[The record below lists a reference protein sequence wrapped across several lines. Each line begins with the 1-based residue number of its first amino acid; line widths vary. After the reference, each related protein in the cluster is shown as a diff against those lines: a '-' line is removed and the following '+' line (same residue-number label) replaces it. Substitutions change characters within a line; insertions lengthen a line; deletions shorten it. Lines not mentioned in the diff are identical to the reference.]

1 MTIRIDPDFLVRW
14 VREELRHTGEASLF
28 DGLAA
33 RGARDGLAEDEAEAE
48 AAEELADRRGL
59 RFALLE
65 AALGLDEV
73 HLREARGAV
82 EWIERPLRPAGQ
94 RDLFGELSPSS
105 CTAFLRSAAGAA
117 QRLRILARLL
127 LDDPSASR
135 AELPGLG
142 GSPGCSLR

>member
-1 MTIRIDPDFLVRW
+1 MTVRIDPDFLVRW
-14 VREELRHTGEASLF
+14 VREELQRMGEPSVL

-33 RGARDGLAEDEAEAE
+33 RGAADGLDEDEAELE

-59 RFALLE
+59 RVALLD
-65 AALGLDEV
+65 AAVGLDEV
-73 HLREARGAV
+73 QIREARGGI
-82 EWIERPLRPAGQ
+82 EWIERALRPEGQ

-105 CTAFLRSAAGAA
+105 CTAFLCSTAGAA
-117 QRLRILARLL
+117 ERLRTLARLL
-127 LDDPSASR
+127 LDEPHASR

>member
-1 MTIRIDPDFLVRW
+1 MTVRLDPDFLVRW
-14 VREELRHTGEASLF
+14 VREELAAAGEGSLL
-28 DGLAA
+28 DRLAA
-33 RGARDGLAEDEAEAE
+33 RGTGDGLADDEAELE
-48 AAEELADRRGL
+48 AAEEVADRRGL

-73 HLREARGAV
+73 QVREARGGI
-82 EWIERPLRPAGQ
+82 EWIERGLRPKGQ

-105 CTAFLRSAAGAA
+105 CTAFLRSAPGAA
-117 QRLRILARLL
+117 RRLRTLARLL
-127 LDDPSASR
+127 LDEPGALR